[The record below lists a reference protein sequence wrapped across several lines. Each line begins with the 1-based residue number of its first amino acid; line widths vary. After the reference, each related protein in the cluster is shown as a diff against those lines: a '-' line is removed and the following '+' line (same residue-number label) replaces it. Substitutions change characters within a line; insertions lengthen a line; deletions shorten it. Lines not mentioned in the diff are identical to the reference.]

1 MGSGLEEYWDGVDGP
16 AKRQVAVECS
26 LVFWFSFPDVEMT
39 ALLILSL
46 RLPALESQDNW
57 PP

>member
-26 LVFWFSFPDVEMT
+26 LVFWHRWCLF
-39 ALLILSL
+39 LSL
-46 RLPALESQDNW
+46 MLK
-57 PP
+57 